1 MYNGPPE
8 LSKDNKINVSSE
20 SRKEATDK
28 KVGALNTKC
37 KTRIGFWNVRTLYQT
52 SKLAQV
58 TTEMRNYNMH
68 ILGISESMWTGTGRH
83 KTNTGE
89 TVLYSGRD
97 DNQHH
102 EGVAIILKK
111 GLEKCL
117 MESKPVNSRL
127 MKVRLWGKHIN
138 ITIIQCYAPT
148 NDSDEITKGIFY
160 DQLQAELEETPQHDM
175 KIIMGDLNAKVGSN
189 NKN

>member
-1 MYNGPPE
+1 M
-8 LSKDNKINVSSE
+8 NVSSE

-28 KVGALNTKC
+28 KVTALNTKC

-68 ILGISESMWTGTGRH
+68 ILGISESRWTGTGRH

-111 GLEKCL
+111 GMEKCL
-117 MESKPVNSRL
+117 MEWKTVNSRL
-127 MKVRLWGKHIN
+127 MNVRLWGKHIN